1 MLLEISMNA
10 GVIATF
16 QPIAVEHFG
25 WGNNAIAAVQVVG
38 AGLSVVISLL
48 MAWLRLPERTQTAL
62 AAGLYFFGVM
72 MYSIPPLTEWRAVVG
87 LMLGVKAQ
95 ILFMAPFTAI
105 FSRLIGRARMTNNL
119 STALCLAPAI
129 GAALGTTMAPL
140 FVSAAGGPL
149 FPLVGLPAAAAVA
162 AIAWSWRRLAEVPNA
177 ATYSEI
183 N

>member
-129 GAALGTTMAPL
+129 GAALGTTMAPS
-140 FVSAAGGPL
+140 FVAQSGKLACLLSA
-149 FPLVGLPAAAAVA
+149 VPALLAV
-162 AIAWSWRRLAEVPNA
+162 IIISLGWNYLGRQQ
-177 ATYSEI
+177 
-183 N
+183 